1 MHVIHV
7 SVNRTSLRR
16 STMSPMAPAGSAK
29 IKNGRELAVCV
40 RATRKGLPLR
50 ESMSHAAPTF
60 CINVPTS
67 ETTSA
72 TRRLRNVGIWS
83 GRHNETGFAESRLT
97 ELGTWLRTPEA
108 HIVLQWTATA
118 TLYLDHAARATPE
131 KKARIRSAPYSTCS

>member
-1 MHVIHV
+1 
-7 SVNRTSLRR
+7 
-16 STMSPMAPAGSAK
+16 
-29 IKNGRELAVCV
+29 
-40 RATRKGLPLR
+40 
-50 ESMSHAAPTF
+50 MSHAAPTF

-108 HIVLQWTATA
+108 HMVLQWITTATS
-118 TLYLDHAARATPE
+118 YLDRAARAAPE
-131 KKARIRSAPYSTCS
+131 KKVRIKSVQYSTGSAWFFEGLMNLSHLSLSEFVADPH